1 MFDIKDIFQ
10 SNSIIAESISEPHIK
25 LLAKQLKDKGESL
38 NYLSRIIGSVR
49 GIDWENLTPSKVR
62 VVNGRDSSSVKKMY
76 RNSTIVL
83 GFVGDNCEYIFNDLK
98 TGIKLFPEIAN
109 TRQVYKD
116 LGSRNGLKES
126 EILDYLWGCDEVVG
140 ITYSNDRYNLHNQRI
155 NDCIGMIENTP
166 EQNAEIAKANIE
178 RYKQIVAQNGT
189 TKYLD
194 ADDIMEEAT
203 KLLIKVTKDAR
214 RDDNVNMWDIN
225 KCYET
230 LVKYYMEFSN
240 RWFDVKKGSSYEFQ
254 RKELKEK
261 YELVKTQYEEL
272 KRLCS
277 K

>member
-10 SNSIIAESISEPHIK
+10 SNSIIVESISEPHIK
-25 LLAKQLKDKGESL
+25 LLAKQLKDKGEDL
-38 NYLSRIIGSVR
+38 NYLSHIIGGAR

-62 VVNGRDSSSVKKMY
+62 VVAGRDSDSVKKLY
-76 RNSTIVL
+76 RKSTLVL
-83 GFVGDNCEYIFNDLK
+83 GFNGDDCVYIFSSLK
-98 TGIKLFPEIAN
+98 TGIALFPNIAN
-109 TRQVYKD
+109 TRQIYKE
-116 LGSRNGLKES
+116 LGSRNGLKEG
-126 EILDYLWGCDEVVG
+126 EILDYLYGCDEVVG
-140 ITYSNDRYNLHNQRI
+140 IAYISDRFNLQNSRRVAYM
-155 NDCIGMIENTP
+155 GTIENTP

-194 ADDIMEEAT
+194 ADDVMEEAT
-203 KLLIKVTKDAR
+203 KLMIKATKDAR
-214 RDDNVNMWDIN
+214 KTEDVNMWDIN